1 VNDPPPARPEQQ
13 SNQGSN
19 ELLSNLLQ
27 QSAVRHSEL
36 LAEYTSLR
44 SEMIQNSHFTTQ
56 LISGFLALSG
66 ALMVF
71 SFGKEV
77 KYPQRML
84 IYFIVAFIGI
94 VGLWINMSRYQGTMV
109 AASYLREFTEPN
121 MTGVKWETRLVLFRD
136 KYRGLNLMYEYGF
149 TYTAI
154 IFINLVLIV
163 YTAIT
168 VNSAAYVWAV
178 IITVL
183 LVNLFFLVGIG
194 KSYESMPKE
203 IKIINKTW
211 RKVHQEEDEH

>member
-1 VNDPPPARPEQQ
+1 
-13 SNQGSN
+13 
-19 ELLSNLLQ
+19 
-27 QSAVRHSEL
+27 
-36 LAEYTSLR
+36 
-44 SEMIQNSHFTTQ
+44 
-56 LISGFLALSG
+56 
-66 ALMVF
+66 
-71 SFGKEV
+71 
-77 KYPQRML
+77 
-84 IYFIVAFIGI
+84 
-94 VGLWINMSRYQGTMV
+94 
-109 AASYLREFTEPN
+109 
-121 MTGVKWETRLVLFRD
+121 
-136 KYRGLNLMYEYGF
+136 MYEYGF